1 MDEKKEIELHN
12 GEQPRHRTVIDAR
25 CSVVNVPVLGADG
38 FGQISYMASG
48 LHTADGVEIW
58 TPQKGSASRPNG

>member
-1 MDEKKEIELHN
+1 MDDKREIELHN
-12 GEQPRHRTVIDAR
+12 GELPRRRIMIDAR
-25 CSVVNVPVLGADG
+25 CSVLNVPVLGADS

-58 TPQKGSASRPNG
+58 TPQKWERQ

>member
-12 GEQPRHRTVIDAR
+12 GEQPRRRTIIHAR
-25 CSVVNVPVLGADG
+25 CSVVNVPVLGANG

-48 LHTADGVEIW
+48 LHTDDGVEIW
-58 TPQKGSASRPNG
+58 TPQKRERQ